1 MYLKDFLFFLWLMTK
16 MVHVGKLVKG
26 GVNVNEKIL
35 FAYLASNPASPD
47 KQFSKQGIY
56 DATPE

>member
-1 MYLKDFLFFLWLMTK
+1 MIFLFFLWLMIRK
-16 MVHVGKLVKG
+16 FHVGKLVKG
-26 GVNVNEKIL
+26 EVNVSDKIL

>member
-1 MYLKDFLFFLWLMTK
+1 MFHF
-16 MVHVGKLVKG
+16 GKLVKE
-26 GVNVNEKIL
+26 GVNVSDKIL